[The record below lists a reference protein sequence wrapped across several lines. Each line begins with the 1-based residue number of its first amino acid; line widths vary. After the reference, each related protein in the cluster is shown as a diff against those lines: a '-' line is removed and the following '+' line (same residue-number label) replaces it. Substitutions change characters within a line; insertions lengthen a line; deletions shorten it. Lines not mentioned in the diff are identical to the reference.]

1 MHSILFA
8 IYAYSSHCISINV
21 AQVACAWC
29 MTDASLWSR
38 LSLPYFFLSPSPLL
52 LAVTSTCGWEQELPF
67 SGMAGQLDLF
77 LSCLVEINA
86 SDVLGT
92 GGCHWLLQRRL
103 YDLCPHEGHRGD
115 IIPSLL
121 PLLQPLPLPAIS
133 VCHALLASLSDT
145 LKRLL
150 TSSWVFFE
158 SLSCKLFWH

>member
-29 MTDASLWSR
+29 MTDASLRSR

-103 YDLCPHEGHRGD
+103 WPLSPRGTQRRHYPFSS
-115 IIPSLL
+115 PSFATPSSSSHFCL
-121 PLLQPLPLPAIS
+121 PCSACFP
-133 VCHALLASLSDT
+133 
-145 LKRLL
+145 
-150 TSSWVFFE
+150 
-158 SLSCKLFWH
+158 FWHP